1 MSAKDPV
8 RAYLNSVLEC
18 RMEAARSRRK
28 FEMLE
33 ARATSI
39 TAQLSGMPFGGG
51 SDREALL
58 AALADASGDYYR
70 QMVAAEQRE
79 LEVSKFIDSLP
90 DSSHRV
96 ILKLRYVDCKRWS
109 KVLKAYRDNGVEM
122 SERQMFLLHGAA
134 LKAARE
140 KYKEKTNDEIRD
152 SCSGEPDRDR

>member
-58 AALADASGDYYR
+58 AALADASGEYYR

-90 DSSHRV
+90 DSSHRI

-122 SERQMFLLHGAA
+122 SKSTVLRLHGAA
-134 LKAARE
+134 LQAARE

-152 SCSGEPDRDR
+152 SCGGEPDCDR